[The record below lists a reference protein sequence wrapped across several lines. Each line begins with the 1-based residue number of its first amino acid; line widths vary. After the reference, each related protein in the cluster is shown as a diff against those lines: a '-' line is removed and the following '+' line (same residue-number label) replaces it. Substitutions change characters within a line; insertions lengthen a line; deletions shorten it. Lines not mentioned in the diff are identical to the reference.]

1 MTTHIEVAQALVDAG
16 YLSDADIE
24 AAVNILADALAVEE
38 AEAAAAAAIDD
49 MLDQEDLIVEAE
61 AAAEEDSTAGDWDA
75 VDVDEEII
83 DEAEEQ
89 AMADADIIDAA
100 ADTIGAAYADAAVS
114 LLAAELI
121 DEANAGAVAMVIADV
136 WVVEPD

>member
-121 DEANAGAVAMVIADV
+121 DAVNAGAVAAVIADV

>member
-1 MTTHIEVAQALVDAG
+1 MTTHIEIAQVLVDAG

-24 AAVNILADALAVEE
+24 AAVDILADALAVEE

-49 MLDQEDLIVEAE
+49 LLDQEDLIVEAE
-61 AAAEEDSTAGDWDA
+61 AAAEEDSTSGDWDA

-121 DEANAGAVAMVIADV
+121 DEANAGAVAAVIADV

>member
-1 MTTHIEVAQALVDAG
+1 MTTTIEVAQALVDAG

-24 AAVNILADALAVEE
+24 AAVDILADALAVEE
-38 AEAAAAAAIDD
+38 AEADAAAAIDD
-49 MLDQEDLIVEAE
+49 LLDQEDLIVEAE
-61 AAAEEDSTAGDWDA
+61 AAAEEDSTVGDWDA

-100 ADTIGAAYADAAVS
+100 EDTIRAAYADAAVS

-121 DEANAGAVAMVIADV
+121 DEANAGAVAAVIADV